1 MQDFTKLKF
10 QFYLGYFLTIIV
22 GVLLTLPYCIG
33 ISVIRLV
40 VVLCVILWDS
50 LTFMPRAIYE
60 FEKAFNKRIGDIRK
74 D

>member
-40 VVLCVILWDS
+40 VVLCEILWDS

-60 FEKAFNKRIGDIRK
+60 FEKAFNKRIGKIKED
-74 D
+74 